1 MVESTDSAPVPLRT
15 AGSDP
20 PRWPALVRR
29 YRVDLVLLLVAV
41 VWGGS
46 YLSAKVLTEQAS
58 VSAVL
63 SLRFLVAA
71 LALLIVWLVRRERL
85 PSRRA
90 LGVGLLLG
98 ATQASILWLETQG
111 VAITSATNAGLIISL
126 TIILTPI
133 LESVAARRW
142 LPRPFFVAA
151 VVAVVGVALLVS
163 GNGFAEPNL
172 GDLLI
177 LAAALVR
184 ALHVTMMGRLTL
196 GRSDSTITLTL
207 LQAIVGAVV
216 FTAFDVPGL
225 VAAVTSF
232 TLAAWIGVL
241 YLGLAC
247 SVFAFLAQM
256 WAIRRTSAARASLLM
271 GTEPVWAVVVGVS
284 LGSETLGLLG
294 ALGAALIIAGTFWGQ
309 RIEAAHRSRGP
320 RAASVSGPL

>member
-1 MVESTDSAPVPLRT
+1 MTTALAAPPHRT
-15 AGSDP
+15 LLP
-20 PRWPALVRR
+20 PALGR
-29 YRVDLVLLLVAV
+29 YRVDLVLLLVAM

-63 SLRFLVAA
+63 ALRFVVAA
-71 LALLIVWLVRRERL
+71 IALVIVWLARRERM

-111 VAITSATNAGLIISL
+111 VAFTSATNAGLIISL
-126 TIILTPI
+126 TIILTPV

-151 VVAVVGVALLVS
+151 VFAVVGVALLVS
-163 GNGFAEPNL
+163 GQGFQQPNV

-184 ALHVTMMGRLTL
+184 ALHVTMLGHLTRGR
-196 GRSDSTITLTL
+196 RDSTLTLTL
-207 LQAIVGAVV
+207 LQALVGAIV

-225 VAAVTSF
+225 VAAVTTF
-232 TLAAWIGVL
+232 DLAAWAGVL
-241 YLGLAC
+241 YLGLVC
-247 SVFAFLAQM
+247 TVFAFLAQL

-271 GTEPVWAVVVGVS
+271 GTEPIWAVLVGVS
-284 LGSETLGLLG
+284 LGSESLGVI
-294 ALGAALIIAGTFWGQ
+294 GAAGAVLIVASTLWGQ
-309 RIEAAHRSRGP
+309 RIEATHRLRSR
-320 RAASVSGPL
+320 

>member
-1 MVESTDSAPVPLRT
+1 MLPHL
-15 AGSDP
+15 G
-20 PRWPALVRR
+20 R
-29 YRVDLVLLLVAV
+29 YRVDLVLLLVAL

-63 SLRFLVAA
+63 ALRFLVAA
-71 LALLIVWLVRRERL
+71 LALLIVWVMRRERL

-90 LGVGLLLG
+90 FGVGVLLGV
-98 ATQASILWLETQG
+98 TQASILWLETQG
-111 VAITSATNAGLIISL
+111 VAFTSATNAGLIISL
-126 TIILTPI
+126 TIIVTPV

-151 VVAVVGVALLVS
+151 VLAVVGVALLVS
-163 GNGFAEPNL
+163 DNGFAQPNV

-184 ALHVTMMGRLTL
+184 SLHVTMMGHLIR

-207 LQAIVGAVV
+207 LQALVGAVV
-216 FTAFDVPGL
+216 FTAFDIRGL
-225 VAAVTSF
+225 VAAISTF
-232 TLAAWIGVL
+232 DLAAWMGVL

-271 GTEPVWAVVVGVS
+271 GTEPIWAVLVGVS
-284 LGSETLGLLG
+284 LGSEALGLIG
-294 ALGAALIIAGTFWGQ
+294 ALGAVLIIVGTFWGQ
-309 RIEAAHRSRGP
+309 RIEASHRLNVG
-320 RAASVSGPL
+320 

>member
-1 MVESTDSAPVPLRT
+1 MTGTQLR
-15 AGSDP
+15 D
-20 PRWPALVRR
+20 RPARGTRLPHALGR
-29 YRVDLVLLLVAV
+29 YRVDLVLLLVAA

-63 SLRFLVAA
+63 ALRFLVAA
-71 LALLIVWLVRRERL
+71 LALLIVWVVRRERL
-85 PSRRA
+85 PTRRA
-90 LGVGLLLG
+90 LGLGLLLG
-98 ATQASILWLETQG
+98 VTQASILWLETQG
-111 VAITSATNAGLIISL
+111 VAFTSATNAGLIISL
-126 TIILTPI
+126 TIIVTPV

-151 VVAVVGVALLVS
+151 VLAVVGVALLVS
-163 GNGFAEPNL
+163 GNGFAEPNV

-184 ALHVTMMGRLTL
+184 SLHVTMMGHLTR

-207 LQAIVGAVV
+207 LQALVGAVV
-216 FTAFDVPGL
+216 FTAFDVAGL
-225 VAAVTSF
+225 VAAISTFDV
-232 TLAAWIGVL
+232 AAWIGVL

-271 GTEPVWAVVVGVS
+271 GTEPICAVLVGVS
-284 LGSETLGLLG
+284 IGSETLGLVG
-294 ALGAALIIAGTFWGQ
+294 AIGAILIIAGTFWGQ
-309 RIEAAHRSRGP
+309 RIEAGHRMSLGRLG
-320 RAASVSGPL
+320 

>member
-1 MVESTDSAPVPLRT
+1 MTTSPPHRT
-15 AGSDP
+15 LPGRASLPGRTVLP
-20 PRWPALVRR
+20 HLGR
-29 YRVDLVLLLVAV
+29 YRVDLVLLLVAA

-63 SLRFLVAA
+63 ALRFLVAA
-71 LALLIVWLVRRERL
+71 LALLIVWVMRRERL

-90 LGVGLLLG
+90 LGVGVLLG
-98 ATQASILWLETQG
+98 VTQASILWLETQG
-111 VAITSATNAGLIISL
+111 VAFTSATNAGLIISL
-126 TIILTPI
+126 TIIVTPV

-151 VVAVVGVALLVS
+151 VLAVVGVALLVS
-163 GNGFAEPNL
+163 DNGFAQPNV

-184 ALHVTMMGRLTL
+184 SLHVTMMGHLTR
-196 GRSDSTITLTL
+196 GQSDSTITLTL
-207 LQAIVGAVV
+207 LQALVGAVV
-216 FTAFDVPGL
+216 FSAFDIHGL
-225 VAAVTSF
+225 VAAISIFDV
-232 TLAAWIGVL
+232 AAWIGVL

-271 GTEPVWAVVVGVS
+271 GTEPIWAVLVGVS
-284 LGSETLGLLG
+284 LGSEVLGLIG
-294 ALGAALIIAGTFWGQ
+294 AVGAVLIIVGTFWGQ
-309 RIEAAHRSRGP
+309 RIEASHRLNVG
-320 RAASVSGPL
+320 

>member
-1 MVESTDSAPVPLRT
+1 MTTTLTHRMLPHL
-15 AGSDP
+15 G
-20 PRWPALVRR
+20 R
-29 YRVDLVLLLVAV
+29 YRVDLVLLLVAL

-63 SLRFLVAA
+63 ALRFLVAA
-71 LALLIVWLVRRERL
+71 LALLIVWVMRRERL

-90 LGVGLLLG
+90 FGVGVLLGV
-98 ATQASILWLETQG
+98 TQASILWLETQG
-111 VAITSATNAGLIISL
+111 VAFTSATNAGLIISL
-126 TIILTPI
+126 TIIVTPV

-151 VVAVVGVALLVS
+151 VLAVVGVALLVS
-163 GNGFAEPNL
+163 DNGFAQPNV

-184 ALHVTMMGRLTL
+184 SLHVTMMGHLIR

-207 LQAIVGAVV
+207 LQALVGAVV
-216 FTAFDVPGL
+216 FTAFDIRGL
-225 VAAVTSF
+225 VAAISTF
-232 TLAAWIGVL
+232 DLAAWMGVL

-271 GTEPVWAVVVGVS
+271 GTEPIWAVLVGVS
-284 LGSETLGLLG
+284 LGSEALGLIG
-294 ALGAALIIAGTFWGQ
+294 ALGAVLIIVGTFWGQ
-309 RIEAAHRSRGP
+309 RIEASHRLNVG
-320 RAASVSGPL
+320 